1 VCESTHPLIP
11 KGGLYADQR
20 SDALTFEARTIFL
33 RAFPAEAKLSHHF
46 RVSREQAEMHW
57 DSIVASLSSLE
68 DPCVRTFFCGLG
80 LGLDT
85 RQLLALTSISSLAAL
100 ALIPAQR
107 TRRSWES
114 DGVAEYGPVRN
125 WCRAAGEKN
134 ALPHLRVLYLGAAS
148 MDIAQD
154 VVLLDYLSALPA
166 LALVGL
172 ERTSFFFTGVRTHGQ
187 WEWATQDSDRYTQ
200 LLQGYDEAEHSSVA
214 ERVLTLYNIAD
225 GKGSLA
231 TGTETKHIVSLERLL
246 RDKHKKQVRLSMTCF
261 SVVSGRFDGDIV
273 WYRRRSFS
281 PPFSS
286 KRPQEGQTTTTTDEG
301 QKGTK
306 KRKIRQNKQQDI
318 GSLLGEFT

>member
-1 VCESTHPLIP
+1 MLI
-11 KGGLYADQR
+11 KR
-20 SDALTFEARTIFL
+20 RDALTFEARTILL
-33 RAFPAEAKLSHHF
+33 RAFPAQPQLSHHF

-57 DSIVASLSSLE
+57 DSIVASLCSLE

-85 RQLLALTSISSLAAL
+85 RQLLALTSMSSLAAL

-114 DGVAEYGPVRN
+114 DGVAEYGPMRN

-134 ALPHLRVLYLGAAS
+134 ALPHLKVLYLGAAS
-148 MDIAQD
+148 MDTAQD

-166 LALVGL
+166 LTLVGF
-172 ERTSFFFTGVRTHGQ
+172 ERTSFSLTGVRTHGQ
-187 WEWATQDSDRYTQ
+187 WEWVKGDSDRYTQ
-200 LLQGYDEAEHSSVA
+200 LLQGYDETEHSSVA

-225 GKGSLA
+225 GKEPLA
-231 TGTETKHIVSLERLL
+231 TGTGTKHGVSLERLL

-273 WYRRRSFS
+273 WYRRKDFS
-281 PPFSS
+281 SSFSS
-286 KRPQEGQTTTTTDEG
+286 KRPQGSQVATGVDGGE
-301 QKGTK
+301 KGEK
-306 KRKIRQNKQQDI
+306 KRKIRRSRQLDV
-318 GSLLGEFT
+318 GSLLGEFA